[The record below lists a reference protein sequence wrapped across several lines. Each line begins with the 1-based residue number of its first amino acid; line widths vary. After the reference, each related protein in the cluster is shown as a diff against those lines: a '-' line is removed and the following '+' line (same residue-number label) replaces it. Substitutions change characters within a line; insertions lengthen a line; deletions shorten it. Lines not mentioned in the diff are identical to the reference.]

1 MRRLRGRFGAAC
13 GSTSGANR
21 LKQDSV
27 PMKIEELLLA
37 AGEPSH
43 IDDPCR
49 VDAHA
54 FKRGTM
60 SNRGDYELAIVL
72 KADEA
77 TIEEMI
83 NAWSQEQSILA
94 VQSLL
99 VRRVPPGLAVTG
111 DEVHGVLNAGDAA
124 AGFNPGHPFSEQA
137 LSIPGPDK

>member
-1 MRRLRGRFGAAC
+1 MRRLRERFGAAW

-43 IDDPCR
+43 IDNPCR
-49 VDAHA
+49 VNAHA
-54 FKRGTM
+54 LERGTM

-77 TIEEMI
+77 PIEEMI
-83 NAWSQEQSILA
+83 NAGGQEQPILA

-99 VRRVPPGLAVTG
+99 VRRVPPRLAVTG
-111 DEVHGVLNAGDAA
+111 NEMHGVVD
-124 AGFNPGHPFSEQA
+124 
-137 LSIPGPDK
+137 